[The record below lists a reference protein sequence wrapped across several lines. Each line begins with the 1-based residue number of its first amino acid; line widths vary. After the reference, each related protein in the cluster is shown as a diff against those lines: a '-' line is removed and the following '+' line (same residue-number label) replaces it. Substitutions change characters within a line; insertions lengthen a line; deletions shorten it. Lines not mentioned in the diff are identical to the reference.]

1 MPGTVKLWWHDGSTL
16 DVRSHPT
23 PLINEPELGFETL
36 SVDSGGAVVS
46 GAAPDDA
53 HVAVIE
59 SAVNLRYRVLRPG
72 DNGAATDPEA
82 KPLLATLPGI
92 AAIGIE
98 PGYSLSLIEEV

>member
-23 PLINEPELGFETL
+23 PLINEPELGYETV
-36 SVDSGGAVVS
+36 SVGPAPVASGPAP
-46 GAAPDDA
+46 AAA

-72 DNGAATDPEA
+72 QSGGAADPEA
-82 KPLLATLPGI
+82 KPMSATLPGI
-92 AAIGIE
+92 ATIGVE
-98 PGYSLSLIEEV
+98 PGYTISFVEV

>member
-36 SVDSGGAVVS
+36 SVGTSAVAS
-46 GAAPDDA
+46 SPAPEEA

-59 SAVNLRYRVLRPG
+59 TPVPVRYRVLRPG
-72 DNGAATDPEA
+72 DNGSADDAEA
-82 KPLLATLPGI
+82 KPLQVTVQAVAT
-92 AAIGIE
+92 IGVE
-98 PGYSLSLIEEV
+98 PGYVLSLREEV